1 MNRGWPKG
9 LGHRRG
15 SYNVTQEQ
23 QRWQENVGWGWQ
35 FRQLQNGGSETRQ
48 ALPQST
54 GASVQHSHLED
65 AWGWGN
71 RNGSNWQSGE
81 DWRTTNHQGPNAI
94 NRGHSFD
101 RGSSGTSAQPSY
113 PLSEHH
119 WQSGNPGASW
129 NLAQQHQYLNSLPND
144 CFQQRFLQPIPSLD
158 DWQELPFHNS
168 SMLTWKDMD
177 DMGLGMIRFESS
189 NQFQS
194 RCQAQGKGKAIQV
207 GQDVKSKNKRL
218 QGQSDGPNMDRN
230 KIFQSLKAA
239 GTGIKET
246 TKGQMDKVKNHFKPK
261 SKEEPFEKIRNL
273 KPDRCQ
279 AQRKGEAIQVSQ
291 EVNVGAPKNK
301 MVKQLLKKKCE
312 SSFSADADFLA
323 KCTGGSDVKP
333 GLQKTKAQQREH
345 QKAMKRIA
353 NHEEMQRNKKI
364 RRNINEIEVDKREEG
379 LAQSI
384 AEPSNKGFAML
395 AKMGYKAGSGLGKEG
410 EGRLEP
416 VGVEVKMGREG
427 LGRDTALREL
437 GEAKCRILEVRALCK
452 PLDLIEMF
460 RHGSVPW

>member
-9 LGHRRG
+9 LGYRRG

-23 QRWQENVGWGWQ
+23 QRWQANAGWGWQ

-65 AWGWGN
+65 EWGWGN

-113 PLSEHH
+113 PLSEQH

-144 CFQQRFLQPIPSLD
+144 CFQQRFLQPTPSLD
-158 DWQELPFHNS
+158 DWHELPFHNS

-246 TKGQMDKVKNHFKPK
+246 TKGQLDKVKNLFKPK
-261 SKEEPFEKIRNL
+261 PKEEPFKNLRNL
-273 KPDRCQ
+273 DPNWTTRDVFGVSLREVLDEISPNVEKKMEVKSAGEEEDKVTGQRLSEVISKEGIEIGLTLDPYLLDAAELER
-279 AQRKGEAIQVSQ
+279 AQKQ
-291 EVNVGAPKNK
+291 ED
-301 MVKQLLKKKCE
+301 E
-312 SSFSADADFLA
+312 S
-323 KCTGGSDVKP
+323 
-333 GLQKTKAQQREH
+333 
-345 QKAMKRIA
+345 
-353 NHEEMQRNKKI
+353 
-364 RRNINEIEVDKREEG
+364 REED
-379 LAQSI
+379 I
-384 AEPSNKGFAML
+384 ML
-395 AKMGYKAGSGLGKEG
+395 WEEG
-410 EGRLEP
+410 W
-416 VGVEVKMGREG
+416 
-427 LGRDTALREL
+427 GRDFRLIKL
-437 GEAKCRILEVRALCK
+437 GEEEEEEDLRSPQWEEVRK
-452 PLDLIEMF
+452 VI
-460 RHGSVPW
+460 